1 MQIGIPAAIS
11 ASLGVAEPA
20 IFGINLKYFY
30 PFLAAL
36 IGSGIGGM
44 ISIAFGCMAN
54 SIGVSGVPAF
64 LSMQTKTMGGY
75 AIAAAATIVITFV
88 LTLVFSKTRFA
99 NKNK

>member
-1 MQIGIPAAIS
+1 M
-11 ASLGVAEPA
+11 
-20 IFGINLKYFY
+20 KYFY

-64 LSMQTKTMGGY
+64 LSMQTKTIGGY
-75 AIAAAATIVITFV
+75 AIAAVTTILTTFV
-88 LTLVFSKTRFA
+88 LTIAFSKTKLA
-99 NKNK
+99 KKKK